1 MVTTMET
8 LKVIKI
14 GGNVVDHPEKLQQF
28 LRDFAT
34 LEGHKVLVHGG
45 GKVATAIARGLGI
58 EAQMID
64 GRRVTDAEMLRIVT
78 MVYAGLINKNIV
90 AALQEEGCNAL
101 GLCGA
106 DGGLIRSKRRPVT
119 AKGIDYGFVGDPTD
133 FNLDTAATLI
143 EGGLVPVVAPITFD
157 ADSETGGGLLNTNA
171 DTVAQAVAVGLAKRY
186 FVELVYCF
194 EKRGVLRDVEDDNSV
209 ISGIDPALYERLKA
223 DGVVADGMLPKL
235 DNAFTAIRSG
245 VKSVVICAAERLTLP
260 GYGGTTLTL

>member
-90 AALQEEGCNAL
+90 AALQEGGCNAL

-106 DGGLIRSKRRPVT
+106 DGGLVRSKRRPVT

-157 ADSETGGGLLNTNA
+157 AAAGGSLLNTNA
-171 DTVAQAVAVGLAKRY
+171 DTVAQAVAVGLAERY
-186 FVELVYCF
+186 AVELVYCF
-194 EKRGVLRDVEDDNSV
+194 EKRGVLRDVENDNSV
-209 ISGIDPALYERLKA
+209 IPNIDPALYEQLKA
-223 DGVVADGMLPKL
+223 DGIVADGMLPKL
-235 DNAFTAIRSG
+235 ENAFRAIDAG
-245 VKSVVICAAERLTLP
+245 VGRVVICAAECLTRP
-260 GYGGTTLTL
+260 GYGGTTLHR